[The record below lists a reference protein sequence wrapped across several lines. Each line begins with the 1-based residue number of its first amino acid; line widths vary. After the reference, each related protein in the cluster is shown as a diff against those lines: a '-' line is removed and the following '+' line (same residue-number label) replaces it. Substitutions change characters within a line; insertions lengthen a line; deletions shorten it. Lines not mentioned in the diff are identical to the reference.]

1 MSFESNI
8 QRWVMIDNQIKVHT
22 DKIKQLRDEKNAL
35 GTVARE
41 QAESNGYKDSV
52 IQITDGRLRF
62 IETRVAEPLSFRYID
77 EAITNIFPNPE
88 SREKII
94 ACLKE
99 HRGSKVVLEL
109 KRYSTST
116 STPGGGGK

>member
-8 QRWVMIDNQIKVHT
+8 QKWVAIDNQIKVHN

-35 GTVARE
+35 GAAARQ

-62 IETRVAEPLSFRYID
+62 VETRVTDPLSFRYID
-77 EAITNIFPNPE
+77 EALANIIPNPE

-99 HRGSKVVLEL
+99 NRGSKVVHEL
-109 KRYSTST
+109 KRYNSS
-116 STPGGGGK
+116 SAGAGGK

>member
-8 QRWVMIDNQIKVHT
+8 QKWVMIDNQIKVHT

-35 GTVARE
+35 GAAARE
-41 QAESNGYKDSV
+41 QAKSNGYKDSV

-62 IETRVAEPLSFRYID
+62 VETRVADPLSFRYID
-77 EAITNIFPNPE
+77 EALTNIIPNPE

-94 ACLKE
+94 ECLKE
-99 HRGSKVVLEL
+99 NRGSKLVPEL
-109 KRYSTST
+109 KRYNSS
-116 STPGGGGK
+116 SAGGK

>member
-1 MSFESNI
+1 
-8 QRWVMIDNQIKVHT
+8 MIDNQIKVHT

>member
-8 QRWVMIDNQIKVHT
+8 QKWVAIDNQIKVHN

-35 GTVARE
+35 GAAARQ

-62 IETRVAEPLSFRYID
+62 VETRVVDPLSFRYID
-77 EAITNIFPNPE
+77 EALTNIIPNPE

-99 HRGSKVVLEL
+99 NRGSKVVPEI
-109 KRYSTST
+109 KRYNSS
-116 STPGGGGK
+116 SSAGGGGK

>member
-8 QRWVMIDNQIKVHT
+8 QKWVAIDNQIKVHN

-35 GTVARE
+35 GAAARE

-62 IETRVAEPLSFRYID
+62 VETRVADPLSFRYID
-77 EAITNIFPNPE
+77 EAIANIIPNPD

-109 KRYSTST
+109 KRYYNSS
-116 STPGGGGK
+116 SASGGGK